1 MDSFILQF
9 WGRILATLRFVSPLE
24 WIWRLVPRT
33 RTHGW
38 VDLWVL
44 FNSTASVAAWI
55 LAAGVGARQAVRALL
70 LYGSVRVFE
79 IIVYQAKVVL
89 FDAYRQPRSTPDYA
103 VRSYRRI
110 VVLALH
116 NYFEVV
122 FWFAAAYAALSELF
136 GDKALLVARPA
147 GALYFSI
154 VTMATVGYGDVAPSS
169 DGGRI
174 LVTLQVAIGLLMT
187 IVILARV
194 VAFLPTP
201 RTLDEAEKPSGV
213 E

>member
-9 WGRILATLRFVSPLE
+9 WGRLLAALRYLSPLE
-24 WIWRLVPRT
+24 WLWRLFPST

-38 VDLWVL
+38 VDVWVL
-44 FNSTASVAAWI
+44 LNSGTSIAALI
-55 LAAGVGARQAVRALL
+55 LAGRFGPRMFVCALL

-79 IIVYQAKVVL
+79 IVVYQAKVVL

-110 VVLALH
+110 VVLTLH
-116 NYFEVV
+116 NYFEVI
-122 FWFAAAYAALSELF
+122 FWFAAAYAAMSELF
-136 GDKALLVARPA
+136 GEKAQAVSTPA

-154 VTMATVGYGDVAPSS
+154 VTMATVGYGDLTPSS
-169 DGGRI
+169 ERGKL
-174 LVTLQVAIGLLMT
+174 LVTLQIAIGLLMT
-187 IVILARV
+187 IVILARM

-201 RTLDEAEKPSGV
+201 RTLDEAEKPGDA